1 MMNTDVA
8 TRNESKVTRLDDH
21 RPRQVYRPATDIF
34 EIDDKIVLE
43 TEMPGVARDT
53 IDITLENR
61 VLTIRGELNERSRE
75 GWRAVYAEYGEGD
88 YERSFS
94 VSEDIDQDK
103 IDASFK
109 NGVLRLEL
117 PKAETAKAR
126 KISVNAA

>member
-1 MMNTDVA
+1 MNTDVA